1 VAFDDLKKK
10 QRAIREGFPPDFALK
25 IHRAISWTGRAEPE
39 TDDPDAAFV
48 FWWVAFNAAY
58 ANELAEGEARAEFQ
72 DFFAKLQAL
81 DHDGRLY
88 QSVWSTFSG
97 SIRVF
102 LENRYVF
109 SPFWK
114 HHNGEGGFEDWEDR
128 FNRAKR
134 AFGGALV
141 RKDTAAILSMLFDR
155 LYVLRNQVLH
165 GGSTWN
171 SSVNRGQIRDAA
183 TILGTVVPIMLDLM
197 MDNPHEDWGRPFY
210 PVVEA

>member
-1 VAFDDLKKK
+1 MFQELKQK
-10 QRAIREGFPPDFALK
+10 QRDIRDGFPSDFGLK
-25 IHRAISWTGRAEPE
+25 IHRAISWTGRAEQE

-58 ANELAEGEARAEFQ
+58 ANELAEGEARSEFQ
-72 DFFAKLQAL
+72 DFFAKLQTL

-114 HHNGEGGFEDWEDR
+114 HHNGEIGFDDWAER
-128 FNRAKR
+128 FRRAKH
-134 AFGGALV
+134 AFNGALM
-141 RKDTAAILSMLFDR
+141 RKDTAVILSMLFDR
-155 LYVLRNQVLH
+155 LYVLRNQILH
-165 GGSTWN
+165 GGATWN
-171 SSVNRGQIRDAA
+171 SSVNRDQIRDAV
-183 TILGTVVPIMLDLM
+183 TILGTIVPIMLDLM